1 MPPRDVKQPA
11 LLERAKA
18 LKNTP
23 WCDEYERMISG
34 MAYNSFGPELTEAR
48 FRARKL
54 ISKYNNTRILD
65 HMSPEDLVAE
75 RETALHELFGSSGS
89 NIYVEPPLFVDYGCN
104 IIVGDNFYANF
115 QYVYHPSRKA
125 PDSCDRVAFGPNVSL
140 LAATH
145 ETSVQ
150 SRREG
155 KEFALEITI
164 GNDCWIGG
172 DATILAGVSIGEGC
186 TIGAGAVVTKDV
198 PPFSVAV
205 GNPARVVG
213 HAEAAGGA
221 PSSV

>member
-1 MPPRDVKQPA
+1 MAPRDAKQPA
-11 LLERAKA
+11 LLQRAKA
-18 LKNTP
+18 LKDTP

-34 MAYNSFGPELTEAR
+34 MLYNSFGPELTEAR

-54 ISKYNNTRILD
+54 ISKYNNTPILD

-89 NIYVEPPLFVDYGCN
+89 NLYVEPPLFVDYGCN

-115 QYVYHPSRKA
+115 HTTMLDCSLITIG
-125 PDSCDRVAFGPNVSL
+125 DRVAFGPNVSL

-155 KEFALEITI
+155 KEFALEISI

-213 HAEAAGGA
+213 HAEAAGGGPA
-221 PSSV
+221 LCR

>member
-1 MPPRDVKQPA
+1 MAPRDVKEPA

-34 MAYNSFGPELTEAR
+34 MLYNSFGPELTEAR
-48 FRARKL
+48 FRARTL
-54 ISKYNNTRILD
+54 ISKYNNTPNLN
-65 HMSPEDLVAE
+65 HVSPEGLMAE

-115 QYVYHPSRKA
+115 Q
-125 PDSCDRVAFGPNVSL
+125 VAFGPNVSL

-145 ETSVQ
+145 QTSVQ
-150 SRREG
+150 SRRER
-155 KEFALEITI
+155 KEFALEISI

-213 HAEAAGGA
+213 QAEAAEGSPA
-221 PSSV
+221 LCR